1 MIHQRFRDGEIDYD
15 SRYVCHFVATTAALI
30 GAGLAAAGAIGG
42 SVIQSHEINKAAD
55 TQATAAEKIAQD
67 AKDASVKASDTVNQA
82 TTDANAITDASNTQL
97 TDAQKQQ
104 LAALK
109 PYIDAG
115 TVSLSQVQQILSP
128 NGELGTNSQF
138 KFDPN
143 SYNQNDPGYAYLQQQ
158 AAKAVLANGALGG
171 FTGGTE
177 KGIARVAS
185 SLASTHLDSA
195 FNRELQTYQTNR
207 QTVLDRLQGLQ
218 GITGLGFQATGVQN
232 QDIGNTAQL
241 INSNENTEAARKI
254 AAGEYSGNVGLR
266 ATQIAAD
273 ATAQKAAA
281 QGAADIGTGNA
292 IASGISGTLKAIT
305 PVLYSTPGSL
315 TTGNSL
321 SVNDSGQ
328 PIR

>member
-1 MIHQRFRDGEIDYD
+1 MAA
-15 SRYVCHFVATTAALI
+15 ATTAALI
-30 GAGLAAAGAIGG
+30 GAGLAAGGAIGG
-42 SVIQSHEINKAAD
+42 SLIQSHAIGSAAD
-55 TQATAAEKIAQD
+55 KQATAADKIAQD

-115 TVSLSQVQQILSP
+115 TVSLAQVQQILSP
-128 NGELGTNSQF
+128 DGELGTNSQF
-138 KFDPN
+138 KFDPQ
-143 SYNQNDPGYAYLQQQ
+143 SYNQSDPGYAYLQQQ
-158 AAKAVLANGALGG
+158 AAKQVLAQGALGG

-195 FNRELQTYQTNR
+195 FNRELQAYQTNR

-218 GITGLGFQATGVQN
+218 SVTGLGFQATGTQN

-241 INSNENTEAARKI
+241 INQNENAEAARKI
-254 AAGEYSGNVGLR
+254 AAGEYSGDAGLR
-266 ATQIAAD
+266 ATQIAAQ
-273 ATAQKAAA
+273 ATAAKA
-281 QGAADIGTGNA
+281 GAEGGADIGTGNA
-292 IASGISGTLKAIT
+292 IASAIT
-305 PVLYSTPGSL
+305 GGLKSLANPVLYSTPGSAPA
-315 TTGNSL
+315 GNVIL
-321 SVNDSGQ
+321 APGGNPGSGQ
-328 PIR
+328 VQTQPVY